1 MMAEKENP
9 SFVVR
14 PHEDVVRGHGAFA
27 RPGGIKA
34 GQVVLSEPPLL
45 LYPQASVAHLFC
57 GHCLRYLEQSSPT
70 SCACP
75 SCRQPR
81 QPRQPRQTRF
91 CGEACRAAAASDPAS
106 HSPMACALM
115 QVARVED
122 ATDETVSAMLFLSRL
137 CALLLSARAGD
148 AGALRRYEAF
158 LSLSD
163 GNRDIILEDREYA
176 GWLEEVCHRFA
187 PCLAEINQINQINQI
202 DEINQIDQIDEIDEN
217 EHVGEEFVKM
227 ACLKDLVNSYGIRV
241 PAALGADCGV
251 LRGTALYEEAS
262 RFNHECLPNVA
273 RCDDFD
279 QSTSMKFIA
288 LHDLPEG
295 EEITQSYFP
304 LDWGVSDRQ
313 TRCRTVYGFTCT
325 CPRCVMDE
333 RTVMDSVM
341 DDDGMMDLDG
351 YIAVFLL
358 KYLCVDAACEGTMVP
373 LRPLMVSEM
382 VSDGDG
388 DDGRNDGRN
397 LIDGTHACNVCGR
410 VRTEAEFLRGLESG
424 GDGGD

>member
-1 MMAEKENP
+1 M

-14 PHEDVVRGHGAFA
+14 PHEDVARGHGAFA
-27 RPGGIKA
+27 RPGGIKS

-45 LYPQASVAHLFC
+45 VYPQASVAHLFC
-57 GHCLRYLEQSSPT
+57 GHCLRYLEGSSC
-70 SCACP
+70 SSSSSSSSSSSFDCP
-75 SCRQPR
+75 WCRL
-81 QPRQPRQTRF
+81 TRF

-106 HSPMACALM
+106 HSQMACAMM
-115 QVARVED
+115 QTASIEN
-122 ATDETVSAMLFLSRL
+122 ATDDTVSALHFLSRL
-137 CALLLSARAGD
+137 YALLARALAGD
-148 AGALRRYEAF
+148 TGALRRYEAF

-187 PCLAEINQINQINQI
+187 PCLAEIKNQLG
-202 DEINQIDQIDEIDEN
+202 DE
-217 EHVGEEFVKM
+217 HLGEEFVKM

-241 PAALGADCGV
+241 PAALGSDCGV

-262 RFNHECLPNVA
+262 RVNHECLPNVA
-273 RCDDFD
+273 RCEDFD
-279 QSTSMKFIA
+279 QSTSMKFVA

-325 CPRCVMDE
+325 CPRCALEGRVG
-333 RTVMDSVM
+333 
-341 DDDGMMDLDG
+341 DGGDGVGSGGSGDNVEIDLDG

-358 KYLCVDAACEGTMVP
+358 KYLCVDEACEGTMVP
-373 LRPLMVSEM
+373 VLGSA
-382 VSDGDG
+382 
-388 DDGRNDGRN
+388 
-397 LIDGTHACNVCGR
+397 DGTHACNICGR
-410 VRTEAEFLRGLESG
+410 ARTEAEFVRGLESG
-424 GDGGD
+424 